1 MRFESKSDLERE
13 LKCIEFFC
21 NMFNLTFKKLSENDI
36 DYCLYQNEEII
47 AYVEIKGRNRN
58 ILNAY
63 PLPIAARKLIKLQDK
78 KINPIIIWDCYDG
91 IIYGKTEAIEGKI
104 RVGGRKPRENSTND
118 IELMAYYE
126 KQLGLKEKYF

>member
-1 MRFESKSDLERE
+1 
-13 LKCIEFFC
+13 
-21 NMFNLTFKKLSENDI
+21 MFNLTFKKLSENDI

-63 PLPIAARKLIKLQDK
+63 PLPIAGRKLIKLQDK

-91 IIYGKTEAIEGKI
+91 IIYGKTELIEGKI

>member
-63 PLPIAARKLIKLQDK
+63 PLPIAGRKLIKLQDK

-91 IIYGKTEAIEGKI
+91 IIYGKTELIEGKI